1 MIIGIDA
8 REIQNGVNTG
18 IGRALSVF
26 LDYFKGL
33 DDQNRVVLFSAIP
46 LRIEFGNRVDSVV
59 RPESNT
65 FLWDQVI
72 LVGLIKR
79 HHVDLFYS
87 PYYKIPVFC
96 SCQVVSAIFDLIYL
110 YYKPYKA
117 RMSIGQ
123 RLYYRVISTIMA
135 LRANAI
141 VTCSEF
147 SKKDVLKY
155 YRVGKKK
162 VHVVLLGLDE
172 KYRQVT
178 DMLRIKNVREKYAIP
193 DEFILY
199 TGNFKLHKNVEAI
212 LRAYTLLK
220 NDFGSLAL
228 VLAGSKDRFYERLA
242 PLIDDK
248 RIISTGAISL
258 DDQIA
263 LYSGAKLFV
272 FASLYEGFGFPPLE
286 AMACGTP
293 VICSNHGS
301 LPEVVGDAGMLVD
314 GNDSAFLAAKIKE
327 VLKSNELQKRMSLAG
342 LKRAKEFTQKRYS
355 RELYKLLLKIPVPK
369 TTSSSQRV
377 ILMEKTA
384 HIRPH

>member
-96 SCQVVSAIFDLIYL
+96 SCLVVSAIFDLMYI

-123 RLYYRVISTIMA
+123 RLYYRVIGAIMA
-135 LRANAI
+135 FRANAI

-147 SKKDVLKY
+147 SKKDVVKY
-155 YRVGKKK
+155 YLAGETK

-172 KYRQVT
+172 KYRPVNDPQYRKKV
-178 DMLRIKNVREKYAIP
+178 LEKFAVP
-193 DEFILY
+193 DEYLLY
-199 TGNFKLHKNVEAI
+199 TGNFKPHKNVETLI
-212 LRAYTLLK
+212 RAYGMLK
-220 NDFGSLAL
+220 KEFASLAL
-228 VLAGSKDRFYERLA
+228 VLVGAKDKHYARLA
-242 PLIDDK
+242 PMIEDQN
-248 RIISTGAISL
+248 IITTGAITL

-263 LYSGAKLFV
+263 LYSAAKVFV
-272 FASLYEGFGFPPLE
+272 IASLYEGFGFPPLE

-293 VICSNHGS
+293 VISSNAGS
-301 LPEVVGDAGMLVD
+301 LPEIVGSAGILVD
-314 GNDSAFLAAKIKE
+314 GWNHEDMAHKIKQ
-327 VLKSNELQKRMSLAG
+327 VLLSPDLQAKMKNEG
-342 LKRAKEFTQKRYS
+342 LKRVKEFSHVHYS
-355 RELYKLLLKIPVPK
+355 ERLYRLLLGIDAK
-369 TTSSSQRV
+369 
-377 ILMEKTA
+377 
-384 HIRPH
+384 